1 MTNLFAPRPLLA
13 AAIAIGAFAGQGHT
27 SPSVD
32 ALTALETRLEGIRR
46 DEGVAAFGFAITDRR
61 QTLVARNRGW
71 ADLETRRPVTAST
84 RFRVGSITKTF
95 TGVGLL
101 TLVES
106 GKVDLDARVTNYLE
120 PPPFENP
127 YRDQTPVRV
136 AHLMEHTAGFSDI
149 SREEFAFN
157 EPLTPLAEV
166 LARFRA
172 NHRTRWKPGLHSSYT
187 NLGPGIAGRVM
198 EVAAGESFES
208 YMTAQVLEPLGMAS
222 STWHLDAETAAALA
236 TGYNTDGTTRIPYW
250 HMAYRPFGAL
260 NTTPADMARFIR
272 MLLNGGRSG
281 NTRLLEAASIQ
292 RLQTPGTTL
301 AARAGVRYGYGL
313 GSYQWFRSGIKFHG
327 HGGDGDGYLAHYGY
341 APQAGLGYFVVI
353 TAFKGKSLR
362 RMRRALEQFVVDQA
376 PAQKTPPAAT
386 RAGDLSRWMG
396 SYTAVTA
403 RFGEPKRTLEI
414 RLSGDGDRLETR
426 RGAAGWKPLIPAGHG
441 RFRRPDQPEA
451 TVAIVASSEG
461 DIIYQGDEGNFA
473 KRSND
478 PAAKSKVGLSADD
491 Y

>member
-1 MTNLFAPRPLLA
+1 MPIRQLIRILA
-13 AAIAIGAFAGQGHT
+13 AVPGAIVGFAEPIHATPT
-27 SPSVD
+27 SKQL
-32 ALTALETRLEGIRR
+32 AELETSLEAIRR
-46 DEGVAAFGFAITDRR
+46 DEGVAAFGFAVTTEKR
-61 QTLVARNRGW
+61 TLIARNRGW
-71 ADLETRRPVTAST
+71 SDLAAERPVTPST

-106 GKVDLDARVTNYLE
+106 GELDLDAPVATYVT
-120 PPPFENP
+120 PPPFDNR
-127 YRDQTPVRV
+127 YRDEAPVRV

-157 EPLTPLAEV
+157 EPFTPLVEV

-187 NLGPGIAGRVM
+187 NLGPGIAGLVL
-198 EVAAGESFES
+198 EAASGESFEN
-208 YMTAQVLEPLGMAS
+208 YMTARVLTPLGMTS
-222 STWHLDAETAAALA
+222 STWHLDGETAAELA
-236 TGYNTDGTTRIPYW
+236 TGYNTDGETPIPYW

-272 MLLNGGRSG
+272 MLLNRGRG
-281 NTRLLEAASIQ
+281 PQERILDAASVD
-292 RLQTPGTTL
+292 RLETPKTTL
-301 AARAGVRYGYGL
+301 AARAGLEYGYGL
-313 GSYQWFRSGIKFHG
+313 GSYQWFRSGLKFHG

-341 APQAGLGYFVVI
+341 APGAGLGYFVVI

-362 RMRRALEQFVVDQA
+362 RMRRELEEFVVAHASPQE
-376 PAQKTPPAAT
+376 PPPPARTNASL
-386 RAGDLSRWMG
+386 RRWIG
-396 SYTAVTA
+396 SYVAVTA
-403 RFGEPKRTLEI
+403 RFGQPKETLQI
-414 RLSGDGDRLETR
+414 RLGEEGLLETR
-426 RGAAGWKPLIPAGHG
+426 RGSRAWRPLLPAGPN

-451 TVAIVASSEG
+451 TVAILPAPEG

-473 KRSND
+473 KRKVD
-478 PAAKSKVGLSADD
+478 PAVKSKEGPPEDD